1 MASINNALTTL
12 ARAKSYL
19 DITGSSK
26 DLVLTMIIL
35 AASKYIEETYCK
47 RKFKR
52 QAFSQEL
59 YDGNGSPRLF
69 VKNKPIISTATL
81 TVEVRRGID
90 STDDWET
97 LDAEEYYVDYTTGR
111 ITLVSGCFIH
121 GMQNYRITYTGGFY
135 LPSASEYQ
143 DGTNDDQ
150 DLPYDLELAVLDMV
164 NTMYGARTIGDIAK
178 EKVGQVEVW
187 YQSAEN
193 AAMAGHIK
201 GTLDKYRR
209 LSYA

>member
-1 MASINNALTTL
+1 MASIDNALTTL

-19 DITGSSK
+19 DITGSTK
-26 DLVLTMIIL
+26 DLILTMVIL

-52 QAFSQEL
+52 QAYSQEL

-69 VKNKPIISTATL
+69 LKNRHVISGQTFTL
-81 TVEVRRGID
+81 EVRRGIESND
-90 STDDWET
+90 EWET
-97 LDAEEYYVDYTTGR
+97 LDAEEYYIDYETGR
-111 ITLVSGCFIH
+111 ISLVSGVFQR
-121 GMQNYRITYTGGFY
+121 GVQNYRVSYTAGFY
-135 LPSASEYQ
+135 LPSATEYQ
-143 DGTNDDQ
+143 DGTADDD
-150 DLPYDLELAVLDMV
+150 DLPYDLELAMLDMV
-164 NTMYGARTIGDIAK
+164 NTMYGSRTIGDIAK

-193 AAMAGHIK
+193 AAMAKHIK